1 MRPHKNRPEIGSLYK
16 TNQGCTVEVLDYTHY
31 SKVLVK
37 FLDDVGHER
46 LVSKKELLNGRV
58 KNPFHPEVRGVGFFG
73 VGPHIGKIGQGSSV
87 SSKEYVHW
95 TSMLTRSYADY
106 YHERFPTYI
115 GCSVD
120 EQWHNY
126 QEFAEWCQWQTGF
139 KDEGS
144 VLDKD
149 LLVSGNKVY
158 GPETC
163 VFLPPELN
171 NLIVTQ
177 TKAGKD
183 TPPGISY
190 QNGCGKYIVS
200 CAIDGKNKNLGRY
213 KCPHEAFAV
222 YKAFKEALV
231 KEKAE
236 EYKDRIDIRAYTAML
251 NFKVQ
256 ENK

>member
-1 MRPHKNRPEIGSLYK
+1 MRPHYNRPESGAKYK
-16 TNQGCTVEVLDYTHY
+16 TNQGCIIEVIDYVSYT
-31 SKVLVK
+31 KVLVK
-37 FLDDVGHER
+37 FLDGIGHKR
-46 LVSKKELLNGRV
+46 FVSKKELLSGSV
-58 KNPFHPEVRGVGFFG
+58 KNPFHPEVNGVGFFG
-73 VGPHIGKIGQGSSV
+73 VGPYIGKVAAGSKI
-87 SSKEYVHW
+87 SSKEYSHW
-95 TSMLTRSYADY
+95 HSMLTRSYAGY
-106 YHERFPTYI
+106 YHERFPTYV

-120 EQWHNY
+120 EQWHNF

-139 KDEGS
+139 KDAGS

-158 GPETC
+158 GIETC

-190 QNGCGKYIVS
+190 QNGCSKYIVS
-200 CAIDGKNKNLGRY
+200 CAIAGKNKNLGRY
-213 KCPHEAFAV
+213 KCPEEAFAV

-256 ENK
+256 E